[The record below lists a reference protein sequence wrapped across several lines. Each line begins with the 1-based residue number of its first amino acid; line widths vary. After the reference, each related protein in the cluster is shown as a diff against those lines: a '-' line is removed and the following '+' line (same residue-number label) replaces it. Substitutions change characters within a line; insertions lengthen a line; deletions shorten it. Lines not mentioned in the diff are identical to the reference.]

1 MQRLLGRTAQSG
13 AVALGAVRPMQRIP
27 LKSRS
32 SHRGA
37 CTSPGSC
44 SAAARCCSACSWSS
58 AIAGGRPVYEPLVA
72 PIAHQRRGSEPS
84 SSPPS
89 GARATLNLI
98 RPDAEE
104 LWWSV
109 RTR

>member
-13 AVALGAVRPMQRIP
+13 AVTLGAVRPMQRIP

-58 AIAGGRPVYEPLVA
+58 AIPGVGRFMNRWS
-72 PIAHQRRGSEPS
+72 RRSRTNDGGSEPS

-104 LWWSV
+104 LWWA
-109 RTR
+109 RQN